1 MSALLVLKLTSE
13 YLKNNFEAGEKMA
26 EIPKVMLL
34 LEKSRAYSRGL
45 LRGIAKYSNL
55 HGPWTFYE
63 EPPFYMNAGGG
74 KQSLNQLKDWGV
86 DGIIMRDTEKT
97 QRIISMGLPTIV
109 TDLRGKF
116 PGSPIIKTDDLA
128 IGKIAAEY
136 LLKLGFG
143 HFAFCGFDKVFWSA
157 DRQDSY
163 AKTIEQA
170 GFKVSFYKQPKSRTR
185 RSPAYELIIMAD
197 WLKSL
202 QKPVGLMA
210 CNDDR
215 ARHVVE
221 ACKIAGLHV
230 PEQVAVIGVDNDE
243 LVCDFSNPPLSSVAL
258 NLERSGYEAAELLDK
273 LMAREI
279 KPAEQKIVVQPAQ
292 IVPRQST
299 DVLAID
305 DSDVANAV
313 RFIRQNAKD
322 RIQVSDVVNA
332 VGVSRRGL
340 ERRFR
345 RVLSSSV
352 LDEIR
357 RVRVEHVAQMLM
369 KTNLSIGQI
378 SLALNFPS
386 IEHISRFFSQEKGMS
401 PLAYRKKYGGK

>member
-1 MSALLVLKLTSE
+1 
-13 YLKNNFEAGEKMA
+13 MA
-26 EIPKVMLL
+26 SIPKVMLL

-45 LRGIAKYSNL
+45 LRGIAKYSHL

-63 EPPFYMNAGGG
+63 EPPFYMNAGGK
-74 KQSLNQLKDWGV
+74 KQSLDQLKDWGV
-86 DGIIMRDTEKT
+86 DGIIMRDTEKS
-97 QRIISMGLPTIV
+97 QSIISLGLPTIV
-109 TDLRGKF
+109 TDLRGEF
-116 PGSPIIKTDDLA
+116 SGSPIIKTDDLA
-128 IGKIAAEY
+128 IGKMAAEY
-136 LLKLGFG
+136 MLKLGFR
-143 HFAFCGFDKVFWSA
+143 HFAFCGFEKVFWSA
-157 DRQDSY
+157 DRQNSF
-163 AKTIEQA
+163 AETIEQA
-170 GFKVSFYKQPKSRTR
+170 GFKLNSYKQPKSRAR
-185 RSPAYELIIMAD
+185 RSPAYELTIIAD

-202 QKPVGLMA
+202 HKPVGLMA

-215 ARHVVE
+215 ARYVIE

-230 PEQVAVIGVDNDE
+230 PEQMAVIGVDNDE
-243 LVCDFSNPPLSSVAL
+243 LICDFSNPRLSSVAL

-273 LMAREI
+273 MMARKV
-279 KPAEQKIVVQPAQ
+279 KPADQKIIVPPSQ

-299 DVLAID
+299 DILAID
-305 DSDVANAV
+305 DNDVANAV

-345 RVLSSSV
+345 RVLGSSV

-369 KTNLSIGQI
+369 ETNLSIGQI

>member
-1 MSALLVLKLTSE
+1 
-13 YLKNNFEAGEKMA
+13 MA

-63 EPPFYMNAGGG
+63 EPPFYMNAGGK

-97 QRIISMGLPTIV
+97 QPIISMGLPTIV
-109 TDLRGKF
+109 TDLRGEF
-116 PGSPIIKTDDLA
+116 SGSPIIKTNDLA

-143 HFAFCGFDKVFWSA
+143 HFAFCGFDRVFWST
-157 DRQDSY
+157 DRQDGF

-170 GFKVSFYKQPKSRTR
+170 GFEVSFYKQPRSRTKR
-185 RSPAYELIIMAD
+185 LPANELIFMAD

-243 LVCDFSNPPLSSVAL
+243 LICDFSNPRLSSMSL

-273 LMAREI
+273 LMAQKV
-279 KPAEQKIVVQPAQ
+279 KPAEQKITVQPTR

-299 DVLAID
+299 DILAID

-322 RIQVSDVVNA
+322 RIQVSDVVDA

-345 RVLSSSV
+345 KVLSSSV

-357 RVRVEHVAQMLM
+357 RVRAEQVAQMLVE
-369 KTNLSIGQI
+369 TNLSIGQV

-386 IEHISRFFSQEKGMS
+386 IEHISRFFSQEKGVS

>member
-1 MSALLVLKLTSE
+1 
-13 YLKNNFEAGEKMA
+13 MA

-34 LEKSRAYSRGL
+34 LDKSRAYSRGL
-45 LRGIAKYSNL
+45 LSGIAKYSRL
-55 HGPWTFYE
+55 RGPWTFYE
-63 EPPFYMNAGGG
+63 EPPFYMNADG
-74 KQSLNQLKDWGV
+74 KKPPFNQLKDWGV

-97 QRIISMGLPTIV
+97 QRIISMGLPTVV
-109 TDLRGKF
+109 TDLRGEF
-116 PGSPIIKTDDLA
+116 SGSPIITTDDLA

-143 HFAFCGFDKVFWSA
+143 HFAFCGFDRFFWSTGRR
-157 DRQDSY
+157 DGFT
-163 AKTIEQA
+163 KTIKQA
-170 GFKVSFYKQPKSRTR
+170 GFEVSFYKQPRARTKR
-185 RSPAYELIIMAD
+185 LLANELIFMID

-202 QKPVGLMA
+202 QRPVGLMA

-215 ARHVVE
+215 ARHIVE

-230 PEQVAVIGVDNDE
+230 PEQVAIVGVDNDE
-243 LVCDFSNPPLSSVAL
+243 LVCDFSNPRLSSVAL
-258 NLERSGYEAAELLDK
+258 NLERSGYEAAELLDE
-273 LMAREI
+273 LMTHKVE
-279 KPAEQKIVVQPAQ
+279 PAEQKIIVQPAR

-299 DVLAID
+299 DILAID
-305 DSDVANAV
+305 DDDVANAV

-332 VGVSRRGL
+332 AGMSRRGL

-345 RVLSSSV
+345 RMLGSSV

-357 RVRVEHVAQMLM
+357 RVRVEQVARMLVE
-369 KTNLSIGQI
+369 TNLSIGQV

-386 IEHISRFFSQEKGMS
+386 IEHISRFFSHEKGMS
-401 PLAYRKKYGGK
+401 PLAYRKKYSSK